1 MTSETKEGIIGS
13 TYKTRQNV
21 CFAGFCGEIFQK
33 GGFHTQTVNYRTEA
47 PELVR
52 EFLNFYETQNYSIN
66 TINEYYLDLRVFFR
80 FMKIQKQ
87 KVDSDVPF
95 DEIPIRDIDLDF
107 IKSITRLDIYDYLD
121 FMRRDRE
128 WDDRGDVG
136 LNSTSISRKLAT
148 LRSFFKF
155 LVVDKEV
162 LTVNPT
168 DGVPTP
174 KQKKSL
180 PHYLT
185 LEECYRLLSAVEGRH
200 AERDYCILILFLNCG
215 MRVSELVGINLSDI
229 QGDTLRLRGKGN
241 KERVVYLN
249 EACIQA
255 INDYLAVR
263 DSKNVPEKDKNAL
276 FLSQKNT
283 RMSVDAVQDM
293 VNKYL
298 LKAGLDPK
306 LYSPHKL
313 RHTAATLM
321 LQNGVDIRT
330 LQEVL
335 GHANLSTTQIYTHI
349 DNEGLR
355 VAAQANPLGKVKKED
370 KSSTKNE

>member
-1 MTSETKEGIIGS
+1 MI
-13 TYKTRQNV
+13 
-21 CFAGFCGEIFQK
+21 
-33 GGFHTQTVNYRTEA
+33 NYRYEA

-66 TINEYYLDLRVFFR
+66 TVNEYYLDLRVFFR
-80 FMKIQKQ
+80 FMELQKQ
-87 KVDSDVPF
+87 AVDADVPF
-95 DEIPIRDIDLDF
+95 DEISIRHIDLDF

-128 WDDRGDVG
+128 WDDRGDTG
-136 LNSTSISRKLAT
+136 LEASSLSRKLAT

-155 LVVDKEV
+155 LVIDKE
-162 LTVNPT
+162 LLSVNPT

-174 KQKKSL
+174 RLKKSL

-185 LEECYRLLSAVEGRH
+185 LDECYRLLAAVDGRH
-200 AERDYCILILFLNCG
+200 QERDYCILVLFLNCG
-215 MRVSELVGINLSDI
+215 MRVSELVGIELSDI
-229 QGDTLRLRGKGN
+229 QGEVLRLRGKGN
-241 KERVVYLN
+241 KERIVYLN
-249 EACIQA
+249 NACLHA
-255 INDYLAVR
+255 LDDYLIKRNA
-263 DSKNVPEKDKNAL
+263 DKATPKDKNAL
-276 FLSQKNT
+276 FLSQKGS
-283 RMSVDAVQDM
+283 RMSVDAVQQM
-293 VNKYL
+293 LNKYL

-330 LQEVL
+330 LQELL

-355 VAAQANPLGKVKKED
+355 IAAQANPLGKLKK
-370 KSSTKNE
+370 

>member
-1 MTSETKEGIIGS
+1 M
-13 TYKTRQNV
+13 
-21 CFAGFCGEIFQK
+21 
-33 GGFHTQTVNYRTEA
+33 GGYRSEA
-47 PELVR
+47 PVLLR
-52 EFLNFYETQNYSIN
+52 EFLSFYETQNYSMN

-87 KVDSDVPF
+87 AVSGDIPF

-107 IKSITRLDIYDYLD
+107 IKTITRMDIYDYLD
-121 FMRRDRE
+121 FLRRDRE
-128 WDDRGDVG
+128 WDDGSHVG
-136 LNSTSISRKLAT
+136 LSASSLSRKLAT
-148 LRSFFKF
+148 LRSFFRF

-162 LTVNPT
+162 LAVNPT

-174 KQKKSL
+174 RQKKSI

-185 LEECYRLLSAVEGRH
+185 LEECYRLLSAVDGRH
-200 AERDYCILILFLNCG
+200 AERDYCILVLFLNCG

-229 QGDTLRLRGKGN
+229 QGEVLRLRGKGN
-241 KERVVYLN
+241 KERIVYLN
-249 EACIQA
+249 EACIGA
-255 INDYLAVR
+255 INDYLSVR
-263 DSKNVPEKDKNAL
+263 NPKNVPAKDKNAL
-276 FLSQKNT
+276 FLSQKSA
-283 RMSVDAVQDM
+283 RMSVDAVQSL
-293 VNKYL
+293 VRKYL
-298 LKAGLDPK
+298 RKAGLDPT

-355 VAAQANPLGKVKKED
+355 VAAQANPLGKLQKPAG
-370 KSSTKNE
+370 